1 VSGVEL
7 LNVGKKILGKLPK
20 TEFSAFDYPLDRLM
34 NLIAAPNHL
43 FKPEIDVTDVGVEV
57 PTSGFLILIKVPP
70 DGRPVKANFDRPIT
84 ADEYTVVYPG
94 VVKVVGR
101 MTDVLYLKAP
111 QGYSSKATVE
121 VLRLG

>member
-1 VSGVEL
+1 MSGVEL
-7 LNVGKKILGKLPK
+7 LNVGKKILGRLPK
-20 TEFSAFDYPLDRLM
+20 TTFSQYDYPFDRLM
-34 NLIAAPNHL
+34 NLLAAPNHL
-43 FKPEIDVTDVGVEV
+43 FKPEIEV
-57 PTSGFLILIKVPP
+57 PDTGIEVETSGFLILIKVPP

-101 MTDVLYLKAP
+101 MTNTLYLKAP